1 MKEMKEMKN
10 YWSEYATED
19 IFKWNITEDEM
30 KNYWSQYLTEDS
42 FKWNNTKEEMHN
54 FCLKNNLYYLKK
66 VEYNK

>member
-1 MKEMKEMKN
+1 MKEMK
-10 YWSEYATED
+10 
-19 IFKWNITEDEM
+19 EM

>member
-1 MKEMKEMKN
+1 MKEMKN
-10 YWSEYATED
+10 YWSQYQTKD
-19 IFKWNITEDEM
+19 SFKWNVTEDEM

-66 VEYNK
+66 IEYKK